1 MALTAP
7 LVEPLPLAP
16 KNFRAIIFV
25 VHATPLVPMPLFPTA
40 PIVPATWV
48 PWPLSSVGFPSL
60 LTKS

>member
-16 KNFRAIIFV
+16 KNFNAMILV
-25 VHATPLVPMPLFPTA
+25 VHATPATPMPLFPTA

-48 PWPLSSVGFPSL
+48 PWPLSSIGSPSL
-60 LTKS
+60 LAKS